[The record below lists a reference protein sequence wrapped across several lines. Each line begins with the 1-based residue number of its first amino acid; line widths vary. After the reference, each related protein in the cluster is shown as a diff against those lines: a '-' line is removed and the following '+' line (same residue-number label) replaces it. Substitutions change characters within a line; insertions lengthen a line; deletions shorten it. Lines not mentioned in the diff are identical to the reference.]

1 MNEEYMA
8 QQNLILITLDA
19 VRPDHFSCY
28 GYDRF
33 ETKGID
39 EIAAEGTLFE
49 NNICAS
55 CLTPV
60 SHGTLLTGK
69 HPQKHGVRHPFSRVQ
84 AKTLPEMF
92 KQQGY
97 STAGFVG
104 INFLGSAHG
113 FGKGFDYYN
122 EPTSESSWNSKEYKK
137 GDETMQTLWGN
148 WWIPDMLD
156 WMQNQADQPFF
167 IWAHYFEV
175 HFLSEKWLLY
185 SGKLPQGEMSDWA
198 YYDAKLKYMDENFI
212 QPMNQ
217 TLKEMGVWD
226 DTAIVLTSDH
236 GETLG
241 PNNPDWEDYYFNY
254 PQHKTMLED
263 DLRVPLII
271 KGADVPKGKRI
282 GHTTKAIDL
291 VPTILD
297 IMKIES
303 DEEFDGT
310 NLAPLFYDEKLD
322 ETIAYSE
329 ELYEERGKGS
339 LQCVRSDSFKLIRN
353 LSENTEEFYNLS
365 QDPEEKENR
374 IKSLSKEEAEVA
386 ERFRKIMDE
395 QYEGYSS
402 ADSGFSDEESRIIEE
417 RLRDLGYI

>member
-1 MNEEYMA
+1 MS
-8 QQNLILITLDA
+8 QQNLIFITLDA

-55 CLTPV
+55 CLTPI
-60 SHGTLLTGK
+60 SHATMLTGK
-69 HPQKHGVRHPFSRVQ
+69 QPQKHGIRHPFSKVKS
-84 AKTLPEMF
+84 KTITEMM
-92 KQQGY
+92 KEQGY

-104 INFLGSAHG
+104 INFLGSTHG
-113 FGKGFDYYN
+113 FAKGFDYYN

-137 GDETMQTLWGN
+137 DDETMQTLWGN

-156 WMQNQADQPFF
+156 WMQNHDDKPFF

-185 SGKLPQGEMSDWA
+185 SGKMPKDELSDWA
-198 YYDAKLKYMDENFI
+198 YYDGKLKYMDEHFI

-217 TLKEMGVWD
+217 QLKDLGIWD
-226 DTAIVLTSDH
+226 NTAIALTSDH

-241 PNNPDWEDYYFNY
+241 PDNPNWEDYYFNY

-263 DLRVPLII
+263 DIRVPLIF

-282 GHTTKAIDL
+282 KNTTTAVDL

-297 IMKIES
+297 FMDIDTE
-303 DEEFDGT
+303 EEFDGRSLT
-310 NLAPLFYDEKLD
+310 PLFHDEELD
-322 ETIAYSE
+322 ETVAYGE
-329 ELYEERGKGS
+329 ELYEERGKGP
-339 LQCVRSDSFKLIRN
+339 LQFVRTDTYKLIRN
-353 LSENTEEFYNLS
+353 PSAGEEEFYNLAE
-365 QDPEEKENR
+365 DPGETDNR
-374 IKSLSKEEAEVA
+374 IEKLTVEEAEVA
-386 ERFRKIMDE
+386 ERFRKIMTD
-395 QYEGYSS
+395 QYEGYRSDD
-402 ADSGFSDEESRIIEE
+402 AGFTDEESKKIEE